1 MCTICIHL
9 EGYAAVQKSLLL
21 AESFL
26 GYKGEGNASK
36 VVVFFVPLNVFMKT
50 VLTCR
55 GRGSSL
61 LSSPSSR

>member
-1 MCTICIHL
+1 MCIICIHM

-36 VVVFFVPLNVFMKT
+36 VVVFFCPPQRVHENCFDVQRKRVIPLIVSQF
-50 VLTCR
+50 
-55 GRGSSL
+55 
-61 LSSPSSR
+61 